1 MQRKTLFKASL
12 FTGLLW
18 LFSAGVSHAADT
30 LQLPRQHW
38 SFAIDPQQVGV
49 AQQWYS
55 AGFKGRY
62 WDKVDIPHCFSTDPR
77 YFFYTGTAW
86 YRQQFELPEVPADRR
101 LFLHFS
107 AVFYKCKVYV
117 NDQLVG
123 GHEGGYTPFEVEL
136 TGKLKAGQNLVALS
150 VDNSWDSTTI
160 PGARRGMEVDDPIG
174 GQMVP
179 WLNYGG
185 ITRDC
190 WLLSRPQTFIQHVKV
205 EAQPDLAKGTA
216 QLSVRATLSGGG
228 NLPVQYTIIDPQGR
242 ALRSKWTTANGR
254 SSTALPASA
263 VKLWDQDHPFLYHLQ
278 CIAGTDTLL
287 QSFAIRKVEVRGTQF
302 LLNGHPIK
310 MGGANRPLD
319 YPGLGSM
326 EPDSVIS
333 KDMGLMKAAGME
345 FSRFCHYPVSEN
357 TLNWMDEHGMLIIE
371 EAGNWQLAPI
381 QMADPAIRKT
391 YEQQLREM
399 IIRDWNHPC
408 IIAWSVGNEFHSYRP
423 EGIQWVK
430 DMKAFARELDSAHMV
445 TFASRFVH
453 NASLVKQPEDEA
465 SNYVDFICVNMYG
478 NYANLLAH
486 IHSIYPNK
494 PVFVSEFGIR
504 TDGVKTENERIAHV
518 KGAIDAFRHAD
529 YVIGAC
535 LWTFNDYLSR
545 FPGTGANGYRPWGAV
560 DPERNKR
567 GLYDYLQEAFAPLVI
582 TQAGWK
588 QNALVVQVS
597 ARKDFPMYPTE
608 GYKLQYNGS
617 EATIP
622 ALQPGEQATVT
633 LPATASAHALLTL
646 LRPGGF
652 VIHSEKIQ

>member
-1 MQRKTLFKASL
+1 MQRKKLYHFYL
-12 FTGLLW
+12 LTGLLW
-18 LFSAGVSHAADT
+18 LLSMSATQAADT
-30 LQLPRQHW
+30 LQLPKQNW
-38 SFAIDPQQVGV
+38 LFAIDPLRVGE
-49 AQQWYS
+49 AQQWYHTD
-55 AGFKGRY
+55 FKSQD
-62 WDKVDIPHCFSTDPR
+62 WDKVNLPHCFSTDPR
-77 YFFYTGTAW
+77 YFFYTGAAW
-86 YRQQFELPEVPADRR
+86 YRQQLDLQDVPANRR
-101 LFLHFS
+101 LFLHFG
-107 AVFYKCKVYV
+107 AVFYKCKVYL

-136 TGKLKAGQNLVALS
+136 TAKLNAGKNVVAIW
-150 VDNSWDSTTI
+150 VDNSWDTTTI
-160 PGARRGMEVDDPIG
+160 PGARRGVEVDDPIAN
-174 GQMVP
+174 QVVP
-179 WLNYGG
+179 WINYGG
-185 ITRDC
+185 ITREC
-190 WLLSRPQTFIQHVKV
+190 WLLSRPAQFIQRVKI
-205 EAQPDLAKGTA
+205 EATPDLAKGSARLTVHA
-216 QLSVRATLSGGG
+216 LLSEDSH
-228 NLPVQYTIIDPQGR
+228 LPLQYTIIDPQGKTIR
-242 ALRSKWTTANGR
+242 CKWTNANGYTLT
-254 SSTALPASA
+254 SLPAAA

-278 CIAGTDTLL
+278 CIAGTDTLV
-287 QSFAIRKVEVRGTQF
+287 QSFAIRKVEVKGTRF

-326 EPDSVIS
+326 EPDSVIA

-371 EAGNWQLAPI
+371 EAGNWQLAPA

-391 YEQQLREM
+391 YAQQLREM
-399 IIRDWNHPC
+399 ITRDWNHPC

-430 DMKAFARELDSAHMV
+430 DMKAFAQALDSPRLV
-445 TFASRFVH
+445 TFASRFV
-453 NASLVKQPEDEA
+453 SSPRLVNKPEDEA
-465 SNYVDFICVNMYG
+465 SNYVDFISANIYG
-478 NYANLLAH
+478 NYAAQLEHVHA
-486 IHSIYPNK
+486 IYPNK

-504 TDGVKTENERIAHV
+504 TDKVKSEAHRIAHV
-518 KGAIDAFRHAD
+518 KEAMEAFRQAD

-545 FPGTGANGYRPWGAV
+545 FPGTDANGYRPWGAV
-560 DPERNKR
+560 DPNRNKR

-588 QNALVVQVS
+588 QQALVVQVS
-597 ARKDFPMYPTE
+597 ARNDFPLYPTE

-617 EATIP
+617 EVTIP

-633 LPATASAHALLTL
+633 LPATASPQALLTL
-646 LRPGGF
+646 IRPGGF